1 MLCRLTINNFALIR
15 HLDIE
20 FGKSFSVITGETG
33 AGKSIILGALSLI
46 LGSRVDNINFA
57 DNTGKCS
64 IEGTFDI
71 TRCELESFFNNNNLD
86 YEPYCIIR
94 REITPQG
101 KSRAFINDTPVN
113 LNQLKDLTGR
123 LIDVHS
129 QHQTLLLRENSFQLS
144 VIDAVAN
151 NNALLKKYKENY
163 RDYQSLKSKLEGSRA
178 LNQKAQSELDYL
190 NFVVNELQKASLQ
203 PGEVD
208 SLESE
213 LEVQTHAEDIK
224 KKLYLVSELLNN
236 DEDSIIR
243 RLKEAGNLLSS
254 ASQHFN
260 ELKETAERISTCII
274 ELRDIADVNTNT
286 VEKISFNPE
295 RMQEISDRLSLIYQ
309 LQQKHHAKDVDELI
323 ALYDEFKQKIA
334 GIESLDNQV
343 EQLNK
348 QLINKFKELNATGDE
363 LSHRRKLAT
372 QGIEK
377 SILNTISLLGIKDA
391 KFIIEWKALSEPE
404 KEGKDGIRFLFS
416 ANKGSVP
423 DDIARIAS
431 GGELSR
437 LMLAVKSLISTN
449 NLLPTIVFDEI
460 DTGVSGEIAGK
471 VGHILRKIS
480 ENMQVIAITH
490 LPQIAALSDEHFK
503 VYKLTDKESTYSVIN
518 KLNKDEQ
525 IAELAMMISGK
536 SDSTAARDAAV
547 ELLQNMN

>member
-46 LGSRVDNINFA
+46 LGSRADNINFA
-57 DNTGKCS
+57 DNNGKCS

-71 TRCELESFFNNNNLD
+71 TRCELESFFDNNNLD

-163 RDYQSLKSKLEGSRA
+163 RDYQSLKSKLEESRA

-224 KKLYLVSELLNN
+224 KKLYQVSELLNN

-243 RLKEAGNLLSS
+243 RLKEAGNLLNS

-260 ELKETAERISTCII
+260 DLKETAERISTCII

>member
-46 LGSRVDNINFA
+46 LGNRADNINFA
-57 DNTGKCS
+57 DNNGKCS
-64 IEGTFDI
+64 IEATFDI
-71 TRCELESFFNNNNLD
+71 TRCELESFFDYNNLD

-151 NNALLKKYKENY
+151 NNALLNKYKDNY
-163 RDYQSLKSKLEGSRA
+163 RDYQSLKSKLEESKT

-224 KKLYLVSELLNN
+224 KKLYQVSELLNN
-236 DEDSIIR
+236 DEDSIIK
-243 RLKEAGNLLSS
+243 RLKEAGNLLNS

-260 ELKETAERISTCII
+260 ELKETAERMSTCII

-286 VEKISFNPE
+286 VEKISYNPE

-309 LQQKHHAKDVDELI
+309 LQQKHHAKDVDELM

-334 GIESLDNQV
+334 GIESLDQQV

-363 LSHRRKLAT
+363 LSHRRKQAT

-391 KFIIEWKALSEPE
+391 KFIIEWKALPEPE

-416 ANKGSVP
+416 ANKGSAP

-437 LMLAVKSLISTN
+437 LMLAVKSLISSN
-449 NLLPTIVFDEI
+449 NLLSTIVFDEI

-503 VYKLTDKESTYSVIN
+503 VYKLTDKESTYSVIH

>member
-1 MLCRLTINNFALIR
+1 MLCRLLINNFALIR

-46 LGSRVDNINFA
+46 LGNRADNLNFA
-57 DNTGKCS
+57 DNNLKCS

-71 TRCELESFFNNNNLD
+71 THCELESFFDHNNLD

-113 LNQLKDLTGR
+113 LNQLKDLTSR

-151 NNALLKKYKENY
+151 NNTLLKKYKAVYSE
-163 RDYQSLKSKLEGSRA
+163 YQSLKSKLAESRS
-178 LNQKAQSELDYL
+178 LNLKAQSELDYL
-190 NFVVNELQKASLQ
+190 SFVDNELQKASLQ
-203 PGEVD
+203 PGEVE

-224 KKLYLVSELLNN
+224 KKLYQVSELLNN

-243 RLKEAGNLLSS
+243 RLKEAGNLLNS

-260 ELKETAERISTCII
+260 ELKETAERVSSCVI
-274 ELRDIADVNTNT
+274 ELKDIADVNANI
-286 VEKISFNPE
+286 VEKVSYNYE
-295 RMQEISDRLSLIYQ
+295 RMQEINDRLGLIY
-309 LQQKHHAKDVDELI
+309 LLMQKHHAKDVDELI
-323 ALYDEFKQKIA
+323 AIHNEFKQKIS
-334 GIESLDNQV
+334 GIESLDQQV
-343 EQLNK
+343 EQIQK
-348 QLINKFKELNATGDE
+348 QLHDKYNELNAAGDE
-363 LSHRRKLAT
+363 LSRRRKQAT

-377 SILNTISLLGIKDA
+377 SILSTISLLGIKDA
-391 KFIIEWKALSEPE
+391 KFVIEWKALSEPE

-416 ANKGSVP
+416 ANKGSAP

-449 NLLPTIVFDEI
+449 NLLSTIVFDEI
-460 DTGVSGEIAGK
+460 DTGISGEIAGK
-471 VGHILRKIS
+471 VGKILRKIS

-490 LPQIAALSDEHFK
+490 LPQIAALSDEHYK

-525 IAELAMMISGK
+525 ITELAMMISGK
-536 SDSTAARDAAV
+536 SDSTAARNAAV
-547 ELLQNMN
+547 ELLQNIN